1 MLFKSVADT
10 IKQKTKWVFT
20 TALFFIILIHIDFF
34 IINPCFL
41 YFQAPLNYAATAK
54 AEEYSRSE
62 GYGVSGK
69 SFLVPS
75 INYKMIYIPPGSF
88 IMGSPQSEKG
98 RDSDETQHKVIFTKA
113 FYIGVTE
120 VTQGQWQTVMG
131 KNPSI
136 FKDSGDDCPVEMGE
150 VNEYIYRLPTEAE
163 WEYACRA
170 GSTTAFAGGD
180 ITETECGL
188 EPHLANFGWY
198 CGNSEDRVHPVA
210 QTLPNAFGLYDMH
223 GNVWEWCQD
232 WYGQY
237 PSGEVT
243 APQGPSSGSNRVPR
257 GGGWDYRAEDCRSAN
272 RYGGPAFRGNYLG
285 LRLVRAFN
293 VSQGEKEG
301 HRKGRIEDKNIMI
314 HLGKEGAQGK
324 GENPLDKYFTNSMGM
339 KFAYI
344 PPGTFMMGSPL
355 SDNDEKQ
362 HEVTLTKGFY
372 LGTTEVIQGH
382 WQTIMGENP
391 SYFKNCYDCP
401 VESISWDDCQEFIS
415 RLNQQEGTNTY
426 RLPTEAEW
434 EYACRAGSKTA
445 FADGDITVTGFG
457 AEPSLDRMGWYFDN
471 ADNRTHCVAQKNPN
485 VWGLYDMHGN
495 VWEWCQDWY
504 GDYSSGAVIGPKG
517 PSSGMHRVGRGG
529 SWYFS
534 AGFCRSANRTNL
546 RMANRSNYLGFRLA
560 RTLNMP
566 VKKEGPKV
574 IRLFVDTVP
583 SGATIKI
590 MNIKPRF
597 CQGIELAPGR
607 YKVQVSAAGYRTHI
621 KWISLAAGEDKKISI
636 SLTKGIDPPLGKHFT
651 NTIGMNFVYIPSGT
665 FMMGSPPSEKENDD
679 DENQHKVTIT
689 KGLYLGANEVTQ
701 GKWKAIMD
709 TNPSSFKDC
718 GDDCPVVNVSW
729 DDCQEFIRRLNQK
742 EKTKKY
748 RLPTEAEWE
757 YACRAKGKK
766 AFANGGITE
775 TGCGNEP
782 NLDKMGWY
790 CGNSDKRP
798 HPVAKKKPNTWGV
811 CDMHG
816 NVWEWC
822 QDKCKWKDKIITDT
836 YRGAVVDP
844 LCNIGPS
851 RVNRGGGWGSGARGC
866 RSANRRSNR
875 PDFRV
880 NDLGFRLARTP

>member
-1 MLFKSVADT
+1 MLFKLVADT

-20 TALFFIILIHIDFF
+20 TALFLIILIHIDFF

-41 YFQAPLNYAATAK
+41 YFQAPINYAATAK
-54 AEEYSRSE
+54 AEEYSRSK
-62 GYGVSGK
+62 GYGISGK

-98 RDSDETQHKVIFTKA
+98 RDNDETQHKVTLTKG

-120 VTQGQWQTVMG
+120 VTQGQWQTIMG
-131 KNPSI
+131 KNPST
-136 FKDSGDDCPVEMGE
+136 FKDCGDDCPVENVSWDDCQAFIKKLNQMGE

-180 ITETECGL
+180 IVIQKTECILWPRNYRMPGG
-188 EPHLANFGWY
+188 ACTTCMAM
-198 CGNSEDRVHPVA
+198 CGNGARIGMASILQVKSQTHKGLHLDRTGCLVA
-210 QTLPNAFGLYDMH
+210 AAGI
-223 GNVWEWCQD
+223 
-232 WYGQY
+232 
-237 PSGEVT
+237 T
-243 APQGPSSGSNRVPR
+243 A
-257 GGGWDYRAEDCRSAN
+257 
-272 RYGGPAFRGNYLG
+272 
-285 LRLVRAFN
+285 LRIVVRPTVMA
-293 VSQGEKEG
+293 GR

-314 HLGKEGAQGK
+314 HLGKEGTQSGDDL
-324 GENPLDKYFTNSMGM
+324 PLDKYFTNSMGM

-355 SDNDEKQ
+355 SEKERDNDEKQ

-372 LGTTEVIQGH
+372 LGTTEVI
-382 WQTIMGENP
+382 
-391 SYFKNCYDCP
+391 CDDCP
-401 VESISWDDCQEFIS
+401 VESI
-415 RLNQQEGTNTY
+415 
-426 RLPTEAEW
+426 
-434 EYACRAGSKTA
+434 
-445 FADGDITVTGFG
+445 
-457 AEPSLDRMGWYFDN
+457 
-471 ADNRTHCVAQKNPN
+471 
-485 VWGLYDMHGN
+485 
-495 VWEWCQDWY
+495 
-504 GDYSSGAVIGPKG
+504 
-517 PSSGMHRVGRGG
+517 
-529 SWYFS
+529 
-534 AGFCRSANRTNL
+534 
-546 RMANRSNYLGFRLA
+546 
-560 RTLNMP
+560 
-566 VKKEGPKV
+566 
-574 IRLFVDTVP
+574 
-583 SGATIKI
+583 
-590 MNIKPRF
+590 
-597 CQGIELAPGR
+597 
-607 YKVQVSAAGYRTHI
+607 
-621 KWISLAAGEDKKISI
+621 
-636 SLTKGIDPPLGKHFT
+636 
-651 NTIGMNFVYIPSGT
+651 
-665 FMMGSPPSEKENDD
+665 
-679 DENQHKVTIT
+679 
-689 KGLYLGANEVTQ
+689 
-701 GKWKAIMD
+701 
-709 TNPSSFKDC
+709 
-718 GDDCPVVNVSW
+718 SW

-766 AFANGGITE
+766 AFANGGISE

-811 CDMHG
+811 YDMHG

-822 QDKCKWKDKIITDT
+822 QDKCKWEDKIITDT

-880 NDLGFRLARTP
+880 NDLCFRLARTP